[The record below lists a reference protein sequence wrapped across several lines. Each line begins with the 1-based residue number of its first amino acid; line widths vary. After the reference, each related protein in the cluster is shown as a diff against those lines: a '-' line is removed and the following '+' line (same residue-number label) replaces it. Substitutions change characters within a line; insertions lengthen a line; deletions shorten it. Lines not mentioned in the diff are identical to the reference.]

1 MMTGKNKDSDEKNP
15 EDVVALHAKVKG
27 RVQGVG
33 FRHFVIRSASELGL
47 TGWVRNTYDGDVEVM
62 AEGDRSQLERL
73 LNRLRTGPP
82 VAFVSDVEIEWQ
94 PATGRYKGFSVRF
107 SG

>member
-1 MMTGKNKDSDEKNP
+1 MIGKKSNSEERSTGDI
-15 EDVVALHAKVKG
+15 VALHASVRG

-33 FRHFVIRSASELGL
+33 FRHFVIRSATELEL
-47 TGWVRNTYDGDVEVM
+47 SGWVRNTFDGDVEVL
-62 AEGDRSQLERL
+62 AEGERSQLEKL
-73 LNRLRTGPP
+73 LNRLRSGPP

>member
-1 MMTGKNKDSDEKNP
+1 MMIGKKSNSKERNTRDI
-15 EDVVALHAKVKG
+15 VALHARVRG

-33 FRHFVIRSASELGL
+33 FRHFVIRSATELEL
-47 TGWVRNTYDGDVEVM
+47 SGWVRNTFDGDVEVL
-62 AEGDRSQLERL
+62 AEGERSQLEKL
-73 LNRLRTGPP
+73 LNKLRSGPP